1 MPEIDVVRT
10 YLEMRDPADLHAARS
25 TDPSVALTHVRE
37 CTPERYRRLYREVGE
52 RWHWRDRLAWS
63 DERLAAYLADP
74 RVEVW
79 EITVGGETAGYFEL
93 RRERGETEIVYFG
106 LVERFHGRGLGKHLL
121 TEAVTRA
128 WAGGAT
134 RVWLHTCTLDGPAA
148 LPNYEARGFRRVRS
162 ETYRTTIPG

>member
-1 MPEIDVVRT
+1 
-10 YLEMRDPADLHAARS
+10 
-25 TDPSVALTHVRE
+25 
-37 CTPERYRRLYREVGE
+37 VGE

-63 DERLAAYLADP
+63 DERLAEYLADP
-74 RVEVW
+74 RIEVW
-79 EITVGGETAGYFEL
+79 ELTVAGDTAGYFEI
-93 RRERGETEIVYFG
+93 RREAGESEIVYFG

-148 LPNYEARGFRRVRS
+148 LPNYRARGFRETRT
-162 ETYRTTIPG
+162 ETYRTTVPG